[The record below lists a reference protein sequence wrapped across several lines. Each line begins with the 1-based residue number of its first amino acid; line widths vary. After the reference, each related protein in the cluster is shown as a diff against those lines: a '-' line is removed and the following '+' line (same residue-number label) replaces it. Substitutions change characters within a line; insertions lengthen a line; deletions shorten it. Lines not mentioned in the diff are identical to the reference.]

1 MKTKAKMNWVSLSNE
16 KCLEYRSDVARVTDV
31 CMTDAGCIEE
41 GTAADF
47 RTEEASTIWL
57 L

>member
-1 MKTKAKMNWVSLSNE
+1 MNWVSLSNE